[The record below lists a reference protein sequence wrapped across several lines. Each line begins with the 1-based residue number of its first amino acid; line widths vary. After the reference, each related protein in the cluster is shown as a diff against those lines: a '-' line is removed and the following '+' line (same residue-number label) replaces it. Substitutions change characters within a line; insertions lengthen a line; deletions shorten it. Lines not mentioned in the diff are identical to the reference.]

1 MWAPGKIPAGAV
13 CTEVAST
20 LDMLPT
26 IAKLAGGNI
35 PTDRVIDGHDI
46 RDLIHGVEG
55 AKSPT
60 DAYYYYQRT
69 QLQAVRSGPWKLHV
83 ARTRDTFWARYSKPE
98 DVFDI
103 TSPLLFNL
111 ETDIDES
118 RDVSSRYPG
127 VVDRLLHLAEGAR
140 NDIGDIDRIGAN
152 ARFFDDEPKRPDI
165 AR

>member
-1 MWAPGKIPAGAV
+1 
-13 CTEVAST
+13 
-20 LDMLPT
+20 MLPT
-26 IAKLAGGNI
+26 IAKLAGGNA

-111 ETDIDES
+111 D
-118 RDVSSRYPG
+118 